1 MLYISIEL
9 ATKNQIESINNT
21 NIDSVLVSATSF
33 DVLKA
38 AYPNYFTDISQFV
51 DIMREI
57 LKWFY
62 NRWFTHLLFLY

>member
-9 ATKNQIESINNT
+9 ATKTYNQIESISNPNM
-21 NIDSVLVSATSF
+21 DSVLVSVTSF

-51 DIMREI
+51 DIMRKM
-57 LKWFY
+57 LK
-62 NRWFTHLLFLY
+62 

>member
-1 MLYISIEL
+1 MLYISVEL
-9 ATKNQIESINNT
+9 ATKNQIESINNP
-21 NIDSVLVSATSF
+21 NMDSVLVSATSF

-57 LKWFY
+57 LK
-62 NRWFTHLLFLY
+62 